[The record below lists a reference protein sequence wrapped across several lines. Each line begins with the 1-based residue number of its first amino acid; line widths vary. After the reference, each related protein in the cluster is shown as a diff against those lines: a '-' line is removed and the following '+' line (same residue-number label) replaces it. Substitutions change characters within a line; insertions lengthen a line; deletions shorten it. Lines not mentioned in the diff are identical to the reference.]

1 MKGTFLCPSALFS
14 AGERTGKFRLQLFTA
29 ADGKSW
35 ISFEDF
41 ALAMVDEIEALTISG
56 SGLPSDTSASN

>member
-1 MKGTFLCPSALFS
+1 L
-14 AGERTGKFRLQLFTA
+14 TA

-41 ALAMVDEIEALTISG
+41 GVVLGDEIERRAHIRKRFYRRLNKAA
-56 SGLPSDTSASN
+56 GLSPSRAG

>member
-1 MKGTFLCPSALFS
+1 LEWTFLSPSALFA
-14 AGERTGKFRLQLFTA
+14 AGERTGKFRLGDDLLLTG

-41 ALAMVDEIEALTISG
+41 AIAMVDELEQPKHTGRRFTIG
-56 SGLPSDTSASN
+56 Y